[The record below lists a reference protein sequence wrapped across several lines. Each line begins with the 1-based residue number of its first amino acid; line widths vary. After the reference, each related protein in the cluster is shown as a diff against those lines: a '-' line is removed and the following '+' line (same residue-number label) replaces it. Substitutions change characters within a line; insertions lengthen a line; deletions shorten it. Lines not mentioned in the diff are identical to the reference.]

1 MLVKLG
7 LNKAIPA
14 VTRRSSTLSLLGK
27 SSTFVITRSFSQR
40 TFLQKEKPYIK
51 INSLEPGESELLVNQ
66 RKHRPISPHLTI
78 YQPQLTWYL
87 SSVHRVS
94 LILLGG
100 IFYSLTILIGGATLL
115 GMGSSFNTETI
126 TNWYHTTRSKFTQLT
141 AKTTL
146 AYLFAMH
153 FALSVRH
160 MIWDAAKELTLKGVY
175 RTGYAA
181 LGFGA
186 IVGTY
191 LLSL

>member
-14 VTRRSSTLSLLGK
+14 VTKRSSTLSLLGK
-27 SSTFVITRSFSQR
+27 SSFVITRSFSQR

-51 INSLEPGESELLVNQ
+51 IDSLEAGESELLINQ

-100 IFYSLTILIGGATLL
+100 IFYSLTILIGGASLL
-115 GMGSSFNTETI
+115 GFGSSINTETI
-126 TNWYHTTRSKFTQLT
+126 TNWYHNTRSNLT
-141 AKTTL
+141 KIGTKITL
-146 AYLFAMH
+146 SYLFAMH
-153 FALSVRH
+153 LALSVRH